1 MTDAV
6 DPHQRL
12 VEAEAQ
18 AVAAREQ
25 LTATLNQLQE
35 RLNPKLLAERAAR
48 EAADAGSKA
57 ARVGVET
64 ARRNPGAVA
73 GLSAAAG
80 LFLARHRIADLFSR
94 KGKTDA

>member
-1 MTDAV
+1 MSGGI

-12 VEAEAQ
+12 AEAEAR
-18 AVAAREQ
+18 AIAAREQ
-25 LTATLNQLQE
+25 LTGTLNQLQE

-73 GLSAAAG
+73 GLSAVAG

-94 KGKTDA
+94 KGTTDA